1 MITWIQVLLQ
11 KHHKIIFSV
20 LLFVIIIAFV
30 FTIGSSIPFFGGN
43 EASATVNR
51 KNFYGYNLDDQ
62 YQMAQLQRQ
71 AVLDLRL
78 SDARIDQNSLTE
90 AMLKSAYLG
99 YAAKKMCVN
108 RISNSEFE
116 AFVKSLPKFQKD
128 GKFDAAAWKEFS
140 TAFTKS
146 MALDEDKFAAMMAS
160 VAVVRSMEKLFA
172 GPGYV
177 SDVEVSRFYEE
188 QNGVWNVL
196 IASLNYEKFN
206 PKTKATEEELQKYF
220 ELNKESFR
228 VPAAVALDVAFIPA
242 KDFAVADENF
252 SEEEIEK
259 FYRSTIRKYLTQD
272 EKGIKAKDLK
282 DVKAEV
288 VKDLKN
294 ANAVNRALSKA
305 DEILTGIYDADVKF
319 ASAEFKKIL
328 SDAKLDLKSLP
339 LVRPDEKKPDGIP
352 AEVFDA
358 GFELNEQKF
367 YCDPVAAEDGAYL
380 VFFRESKASYLP
392 EFAQVK
398 AEVERAYLAQK
409 KSELFS
415 KKGQDF
421 AEKMKASKADAKA
434 FEAAA
439 KADGFEVKDIEKFSF
454 ANPMSMGMENAKF
467 YGALARTLPMMK
479 AGEVSPMVT
488 LSGEGFV
495 VFAKSFAAPD
505 KNASKAEIEKLANR
519 ARAEFSQVSSGF
531 IINHYINA
539 GMPKSAVPEE

>member
-43 EASATVNR
+43 EATATVSR

-71 AVLDLRL
+71 SILDLRL
-78 SDARIDQNSLTE
+78 SDAKIDQNSLTE

-99 YAAKKMCVN
+99 YVAKNMCVN

-128 GKFDAAAWKEFS
+128 GKFDVAAWKEFS

-146 MALDEDKFAAMMAS
+146 MGLNDDQFAAMLAS
-160 VAVVRSMEKLFA
+160 VAVARSMDKIFV

-177 SDVEVSRFYEE
+177 TDVEVSRFYEE

-196 IASLNYEKFN
+196 VASLNFEKFN
-206 PKTKATEEELQKYF
+206 PKTKATEEELLKYF

-228 VPAAVALDVAFIPA
+228 VSAAVALDVAFIPA

-252 SEEEIEK
+252 SDDEIEK

-282 DVKAEV
+282 DVKADV

-305 DEILTGIYDADVKF
+305 DEILTAIYDSDAKF

-328 SDAKLDLKSLP
+328 SDAKLELKSLP
-339 LVRPDEKKPDGIP
+339 LVRPDENKPDGIP
-352 AEVFDA
+352 AEVFTA
-358 GFELNEQKF
+358 GFELGEQKF

-398 AEVERAYLAQK
+398 AEVEKAYLAQK
-409 KSELFS
+409 KAELFS
-415 KKGQDF
+415 QKGQDF
-421 AEKMKASKADAKA
+421 AEKMKNAKVDAKA

-439 KADGFEVKDIEKFSF
+439 KADGFDVEDIEKFSF
-454 ANPMSMGMENAKF
+454 ANPMSMGMKNAKF
-467 YGALARTLPMMK
+467 YAALARTLPVMK

-495 VFAKSFAAPD
+495 VFAKSFVSPD
-505 KNASKAEIEKLANR
+505 KTASKAEIEKLLKR
-519 ARAEFSQVSSGF
+519 ARAEFSQVSSSF

-539 GMPKSAVPEE
+539 GMPKSAVSEE

>member
-43 EASATVNR
+43 EATATVSR

-71 AVLDLRL
+71 SILDLRL
-78 SDARIDQNSLTE
+78 SDAKIDQNSLTE

-99 YAAKKMCVN
+99 YVAKNMCVN

-128 GKFDAAAWKEFS
+128 GKFDVAAWKEFS

-146 MALDEDKFAAMMAS
+146 MGLNDDQFAAMLAS
-160 VAVVRSMEKLFA
+160 VAVVRSMDKIFV

-177 SDVEVSRFYEE
+177 TDVEVSRFYEE

-196 IASLNYEKFN
+196 VASLNFEKFN
-206 PKTKATEEELQKYF
+206 PKTKATEEELLKYF

-228 VPAAVALDVAFIPA
+228 VSAAVALDVAFIPA

-252 SEEEIEK
+252 SDDEIEK

-282 DVKAEV
+282 DVKADV

-305 DEILTGIYDADVKF
+305 DEILTAIYDSDAKF

-328 SDAKLDLKSLP
+328 SDAKLELKSLP
-339 LVRPDEKKPDGIP
+339 LVRPDENKPDGIP
-352 AEVFDA
+352 AEVFTA
-358 GFELNEQKF
+358 GFELGEQKF

-398 AEVERAYLAQK
+398 AEVEKAYLAQK
-409 KSELFS
+409 KAELFS
-415 KKGQDF
+415 QKGQDF
-421 AEKMKASKADAKA
+421 AEKMKNAKVDAKA

-439 KADGFEVKDIEKFSF
+439 KADGFDVEDIEKFSF
-454 ANPMSMGMENAKF
+454 ANPMSMGMKNAKF
-467 YGALARTLPMMK
+467 YAALARTLPVMK

-495 VFAKSFAAPD
+495 VFAKSFVSPD
-505 KNASKAEIEKLANR
+505 KTASKAEIEKLLKR
-519 ARAEFSQVSSGF
+519 ARAEFSQVSSSF

-539 GMPKSAVPEE
+539 GMPKSAVSEE